1 MKADGG
7 EAVGFVGP
15 AIRGHWG
22 QATNQVAAITL
33 SVIIAFWTKNVRGGN
48 TIAMRN
54 IRPVS
59 PSDLELICRHR
70 HEMFRE
76 AGRTEADLAPMA
88 GPFRRWLAKRLE
100 DGAYFG
106 FVAENAGRAIGA
118 VGLMAIDWP
127 PHPAHPLDDGRGVAH
142 ALMTAS
148 DREFA
153 RRGLQYLIL
162 HATEAGRPLYE
173 RSGWVRTTE
182 MAKT

>member
-1 MKADGG
+1 
-7 EAVGFVGP
+7 
-15 AIRGHWG
+15 
-22 QATNQVAAITL
+22 
-33 SVIIAFWTKNVRGGN
+33 
-48 TIAMRN
+48 MRN

-88 GPFRRWLAKRLE
+88 EPFRRWLAKRLE

-127 PHPAHPLDDGRGVAH
+127 PHPAHPLDDRRGYVLNLFVEPAYRGRGVAH

-182 MAKT
+182 MAKTLTKAD